1 MYISK
6 YFTNE
11 EVDQRLLEGYYDD
24 FVKAGFEGSK
34 EEFFAFVLSIR
45 QCVMKEEGKGLS
57 TNDFTNEYKEKI
69 DSTTTWSA
77 RIYRDHYE
85 EGKVIF
91 SVIPDRIL
99 IFENPWDLQDLVYD
113 PDLYST
119 INTVYQSIFILK
131 PINNRDLYNP
141 FPESSFIRSG
151 NKSLVKD
158 QWNYVHIMW
167 CVTEKPDTEDL
178 STWKG
183 FVNIEILTDPVSNS
197 ESVWSAGT
205 GLHSALLLESGSQ
218 ASGEY
223 SVAEGFKTKS
233 ISSAAHAEGSKTVA
247 SGPQSHAEGSET
259 TTSGVGAH
267 SEGGYTQAANAF
279 AHAEGCKTVASGD
292 SSHAEG
298 YQSET
303 GGSATSNTKTSGPS
317 SGKGAYAHAEGDST
331 IAKGK
336 SSHSEGKLTFASG
349 EAAHAEGNLTTA
361 SGDNTH
367 SEGLKSSATNTN
379 DHAEG
384 NSTEASGGA
393 SHAEGY
399 KSKSKGTASH
409 AEGWNTEA
417 SGQASHAE
425 GLFTK
430 TLNQGEHASGRYN
443 FSRAMASVRGGT
455 IFSVG
460 NGTSESGRFNIMEL
474 TFADALF
481 LYGLGGYDGKTI
493 DESTESVQDIIL
505 VEALSNEEINNLIP
519 ELV

>member
-223 SVAEGFKTKS
+223 SVAEG
-233 ISSAAHAEGSKTVA
+233 
-247 SGPQSHAEGSET
+247 
-259 TTSGVGAH
+259 
-267 SEGGYTQAANAF
+267 
-279 AHAEGCKTVASGD
+279 
-292 SSHAEG
+292 
-298 YQSET
+298 
-303 GGSATSNTKTSGPS
+303 
-317 SGKGAYAHAEGDST
+317 
-331 IAKGK
+331 
-336 SSHSEGKLTFASG
+336 
-349 EAAHAEGNLTTA
+349 NLTTA